1 MHIPTPGPVSRPLFW
16 TLGLSLVA
24 VEGLAF
30 WLVCDHQVD
39 RAQARRVQSQAEQ
52 LAFGDCL
59 AYVDGSTIA
68 SCSRGIIASS
78 R

>member
-1 MHIPTPGPVSRPLFW
+1 MHIPPPGSRRLFW
-16 TLGLSLVA
+16 TLGLSLIA

-68 SCSRGIIASS
+68 SCSRGIIAAS